1 MTLPLD
7 RAIAF
12 TREFDAPRRLVFEAW
27 TRMDHVRRW
36 YGCRASSLLSC
47 EIDLRPGGAYRFVV
61 LAPDGNEYPMSGV
74 YQEIVPPERLV
85 YTECFNGDP
94 GSEAV
99 VTLTLK
105 ERNGRTTL
113 AVTSVYPTQQSRDAI
128 LKLGVEH
135 GTTETLDRLAEHLET
150 LV

>member
-1 MTLPLD
+1 MTLPSD

-27 TRMDHVRRW
+27 TRAEHFQRW
-36 YGCRASSLLSC
+36 YGCRASSMLSC
-47 EIDLRPGGAYRFVV
+47 EIDLRPGGAYRFVI

-85 YTECFNGDP
+85 YTECFNGDA
-94 GSEAV
+94 GSEAI

-105 ERNGRTTL
+105 ERDGRTTL
-113 AVTSVYPTQQSRDAI
+113 AITAIYPTQQSRDAI
-128 LKLGVEH
+128 LKLGVER
-135 GTTETLDRLAEHLET
+135 GTAETLDRLAEHLEA